1 MDIYTP
7 VVEESCGYQY
17 LSCGE
22 SVIGSNVG
30 YPSFAG
36 QDSGDAVF
44 MLTMWQAGQLTLST
58 CSSNTE
64 FRTQITLY
72 RGVPMNN
79 GTVSL
84 VCSA

>member
-1 MDIYTP
+1 MFELELLCMDIYTP

-36 QDSGDAVF
+36 LDSGKVTT
-44 MLTMWQAGQLTLST
+44 LT
-58 CSSNTE
+58 
-64 FRTQITLY
+64 
-72 RGVPMNN
+72 
-79 GTVSL
+79 
-84 VCSA
+84 